1 MKKAVCILLVVCAL
15 TISSGVVFAQCP
27 DGEKAEASGVKQA
40 EALGVNETETSES
53 GAVNTVC
60 PVMGNKIDKDTPYT
74 VEYNGKIIGFCSA
87 ECMDAF
93 QAEPEKY
100 LDNLQEAKE

>member
-1 MKKAVCILLVVCAL
+1 MKKVACLLLVVCML
-15 TISSGVVFAQCP
+15 TISSGLLLAQCTE
-27 DGEKAEASGVKQA
+27 GEKAEASAAKEA
-40 EALGVNETETSES
+40 EALGVDKPETAEA
-53 GAVNTVC
+53 GVVNTVC

-87 ECMDAF
+87 ECMDMF

-100 LDNLQEAKE
+100 LDNLKEDNA